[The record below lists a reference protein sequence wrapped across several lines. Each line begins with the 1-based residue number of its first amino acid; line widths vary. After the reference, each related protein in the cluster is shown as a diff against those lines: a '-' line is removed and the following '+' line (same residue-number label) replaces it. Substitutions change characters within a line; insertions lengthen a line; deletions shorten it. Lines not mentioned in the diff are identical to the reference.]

1 MASIL
6 IVCVLCG
13 FTSYAQKRAK
23 ISNRDTL
30 RDVYR
35 GTLPCA
41 DCSGLETEL
50 TLIHERY
57 DGMGTFI
64 LKENYI
70 EKDSFV
76 TRGTWSHHRGMH
88 GNRNAT
94 VVELFNDTPDSDSR
108 YFLQLKNGDLL
119 MLDREL
125 KKIDGPWNYT
135 LKKR

>member
-1 MASIL
+1 
-6 IVCVLCG
+6 
-13 FTSYAQKRAK
+13 
-23 ISNRDTL
+23 
-30 RDVYR
+30 
-35 GTLPCA
+35 
-41 DCSGLETEL
+41 
-50 TLIHERY
+50 
-57 DGMGTFI
+57 MGTFI